1 MFYFFINFSVL
12 KVYHYYMWGYCI
24 VNVIVSVVEGHLCN
38 ENDADPDRDQTC
50 HFDADPDLGLDSGLA
65 SK

>member
-1 MFYFFINFSVL
+1 MFYFFINFSVG
-12 KVYHYYMWGYCI
+12 KVQHYHMCGYCI
-24 VNVIVSVVEGHLCN
+24 VNVIVSVVEGHHFN
-38 ENDADPDRDQTC
+38 YNDADPDPDQTC

>member
-1 MFYFFINFSVL
+1 MC
-12 KVYHYYMWGYCI
+12 GYCI

-38 ENDADPDRDQTC
+38 ENDADPDPDQTC
-50 HFDADPDLGLDSGLA
+50 HFDAVPDPGMDSGFA